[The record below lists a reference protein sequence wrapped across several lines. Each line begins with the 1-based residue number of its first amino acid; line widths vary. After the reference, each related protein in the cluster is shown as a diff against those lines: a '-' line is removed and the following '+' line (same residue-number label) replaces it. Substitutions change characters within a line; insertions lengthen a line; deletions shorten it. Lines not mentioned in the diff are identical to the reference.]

1 MGKKETFSCGLLV
14 TIKCKMND
22 RIRKTLLSNH
32 HSNHSYRQGSS
43 MNVKPNG

>member
-1 MGKKETFSCGLLV
+1 
-14 TIKCKMND
+14 MND

-43 MNVKPNG
+43 MNVKPNGYKFNEKQKSHYISPQES